1 MRVFVITLAGA
12 IGGAVLGVVAILTLA
27 QSGMLPI
34 NDRQMQTYLMHHPEL
49 APAMMGR
56 AQQLDDLKQK
66 AAQAESLRKIGQAA
80 FFDPK
85 LAFVTGPADA
95 KKTLVEFYDYDCP
108 YCRASLPAIKKYYE
122 AHKNDTRFAFI
133 EMPIESLQRTFPQH
147 VKIGPVEQIAQLVN
161 SALPGIT
168 VRALSVVPRQ
178 LPYKASTCYFEL
190 DRTGPFWR
198 QLQRPGGTGGLAI
211 HVGRDLPEVDLEL
224 WAIKG

>member
-1 MRVFVITLAGA
+1 MRQLLS
-12 IGGAVLGVVAILTLA
+12 AVLDQNAVRIPLQQRPYGIRVAVIQDRDLIAFASFVLA
-27 QSGMLPI
+27 
-34 NDRQMQTYLMHHPEL
+34 
-49 APAMMGR
+49 AR
-56 AQQLDDLKQK
+56 A
-66 AAQAESLRKIGQAA
+66 
-80 FFDPK
+80 
-85 LAFVTGPADA
+85 
-95 KKTLVEFYDYDCP
+95 
-108 YCRASLPAIKKYYE
+108 
-122 AHKNDTRFAFI
+122 

-211 HVGRDLPEVDLEL
+211 HVGRELPEVDLEL